1 MTQASFDFAAV
12 LASCVHDMKNG
23 LCMMLQA
30 LDTLA
35 ARLPEQDQESAEEFA
50 RLHYEASRLNGDL
63 MHLLA
68 LYRSDRQAM
77 PLNVEEHFLDDLIE
91 EMVQKN
97 TLYLDM
103 RNLSVERQLDPD
115 LAWYFDR
122 DLIMNL
128 LNDVLVNAMR
138 YCRQKILIRAEVV
151 DGQLKILIVDDGPGY
166 PPSML
171 AQSLTPLEQ
180 PELSAGRTGLGLY
193 FAALIANAH
202 QKRDRNGTIELA
214 NNGDLGGSVFTLTLP

>member
-1 MTQASFDFAAV
+1 MNQTQFDFTAV

-30 LDTLA
+30 MDTLA
-35 ARLPEQDQESAEEFA
+35 ARLPAGDAESADEFA

-68 LYRSDRQAM
+68 LYRSDRHSM
-77 PLNVEEHFLDDLIE
+77 PINVEEHYLDDLIE
-91 EMVQKN
+91 EMMQKN

-103 RNLSVERQLDPD
+103 RKLQVERDLPAD

-122 DLIMNL
+122 DLVMNL

-138 YCRQKILIRAEVV
+138 YCRQRILIRASINN
-151 DGQLKILIVDDGPGY
+151 GQLQLTIADDGPGY

-171 AQSLTPLEQ
+171 AQSQAPLDK
-180 PELSAGRTGLGLY
+180 PELSSGRTGLGLY

-202 QKRDRNGTIELA
+202 QKRDQRGRIELA
-214 NNGDLGGSVFTLTLP
+214 NNGELGGSVFTLTLP